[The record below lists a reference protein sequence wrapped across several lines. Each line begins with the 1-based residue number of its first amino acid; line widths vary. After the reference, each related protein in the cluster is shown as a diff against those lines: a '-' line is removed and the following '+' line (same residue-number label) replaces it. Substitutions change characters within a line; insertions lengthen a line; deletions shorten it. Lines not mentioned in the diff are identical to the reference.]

1 MNTRAI
7 GDLTIRP
14 LRNGDTATV
23 AAFFARLGDRSR
35 RSRFAGPKPR
45 LSEDELELMA
55 RVGRDRHALVA
66 YRTGDPL
73 PVGIAELVRSAADP
87 KSAEIA
93 FAVADEHQGRGIG
106 RTLVDLLLADARA
119 AGLTRVTAFVSGSN
133 PAALALVR
141 GAAEVDRMEL
151 VGSQIE
157 LQAAI

>member
-23 AAFFARLGDRSR
+23 AALYGRLGERSR
-35 RSRFAGPKPR
+35 RNRFAGPKPR
-45 LSEDELELMA
+45 LGAGELAQLA
-55 RVGRDRHALVA
+55 RVDRDRHALVA
-66 YRTGDPL
+66 YRAGDPL
-73 PVGIAELVRSAADP
+73 PVGMAELVRSGADP
-87 KSAEIA
+87 ASAEIA
-93 FAVADEHQGRGIG
+93 FAVADEHQRRGIG

-119 AGLTRVTAFVSGSN
+119 AGLTRVTALVSGSN

-141 GAAEVDRMEL
+141 GAAEIDRMEL
-151 VGSQIE
+151 SGSQIE